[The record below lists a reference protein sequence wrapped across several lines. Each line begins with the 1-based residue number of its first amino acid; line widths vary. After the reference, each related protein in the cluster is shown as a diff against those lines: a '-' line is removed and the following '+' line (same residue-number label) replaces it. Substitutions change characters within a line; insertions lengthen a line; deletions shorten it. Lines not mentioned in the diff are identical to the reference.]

1 MLLTLKILKFWKSKM
16 INKNTWNKY
25 FLPRILVCNIFCI
38 FLRILMINRSWSAHY
53 LHSIARDWIIN
64 KYIWISTEISEPNT
78 STAGLFIPLV
88 WKNEILLKA
97 CHFFYP
103 IQVFQVFKHDAQLG
117 KLYFSHSL
125 KSGVG
130 SSPSEYEC

>member
-1 MLLTLKILKFWKSKM
+1 MLLTLKILKFSKSKM

-25 FLPRILVCNIFCI
+25 FLLRILVCNIFCI

-64 KYIWISTEISEPNT
+64 KYIWISTNKWDKHLNCWSFHPF
-78 STAGLFIPLV
+78 S
-88 WKNEILLKA
+88 LKKWDTTKSMP
-97 CHFFYP
+97 FFYP